1 MNGQKMRN
9 NSTPW
14 WKPWTRTDARGLK
27 IYSVRKMDPSNR
39 RRRRRSVVT
48 SHQLVI
54 VVIVVL
60 MPNLVLP
67 FITSSSPTATS
78 TKLTEQQNLPTPC
91 WAIGAMCEP
100 F

>member
-54 VVIVVL
+54 VVIVV
-60 MPNLVLP
+60 V
-67 FITSSSPTATS
+67 TVHS
-78 TKLTEQQNLPTPC
+78 KE
-91 WAIGAMCEP
+91 GARP
-100 F
+100 R